1 MHVYSSSEDN
11 IHPMSEDVIEKVDD
25 FQYLEDFKNSS
36 NDMEKQIRKAQG
48 KLNPLTKIWRSRV
61 KTEFFDLK
69 NIQFS
74 SY

>member
-36 NDMEKQIRKAQG
+36 NDMEKQIRKA
-48 KLNPLTKIWRSRV
+48 
-61 KTEFFDLK
+61 
-69 NIQFS
+69 
-74 SY
+74 